1 MTNVPA
7 AVSALTAAI
16 PDATGTTK
24 NEAVESS
31 KEAGV
36 PESTGETNQEKSPDS
51 ARMKDPVSPNLLKSA
66 AAKPTAVVP
75 PVAAPQ
81 APARPVEVQEA
92 ALKKDLPQ
100 PVVAAPLTLSM
111 NIIGQRKE
119 ADGSYTE
126 VLVSEGSVLRS
137 YDNFQVHLE
146 TNRPAYVYILLY
158 DSQGKA
164 SQLFPDPKIHHP
176 GFLEQ
181 ARRVVVP
188 ARDLWFWLDEHTG
201 TETIYVLTSE
211 KPMSDIQ
218 GLLAKME
225 AVDDDAGKK
234 RVAQE
239 IKQRIATVQ
248 RGVGGITKGQAV
260 TYTLSDGKKIQKVTE
275 VVTGTES
282 VVRAVSFLHR

>member
-1 MTNVPA
+1 M
-7 AVSALTAAI
+7 
-16 PDATGTTK
+16 
-24 NEAVESS
+24 
-31 KEAGV
+31 
-36 PESTGETNQEKSPDS
+36 
-51 ARMKDPVSPNLLKSA
+51 
-66 AAKPTAVVP
+66 
-75 PVAAPQ
+75 
-81 APARPVEVQEA
+81 
-92 ALKKDLPQ
+92 
-100 PVVAAPLTLSM
+100 
-111 NIIGQRKE
+111 
-119 ADGSYTE
+119 
-126 VLVSEGSVLRS
+126 LRS

-158 DSQGKA
+158 DSQERA
-164 SQLFPDPKIHHP
+164 SQLFPDPKIDQQ

-181 ARRVVVP
+181 GRKVVVP
-188 ARDLWFWLDEHTG
+188 ANDLWFWLDEHTG

-225 AVDDDAGKK
+225 TVDDAGKNG
-234 RVAQE
+234 VAQE
-239 IKQRIATVQ
+239 IKQRIAIVQ